1 MARRDPDAPVDL
13 SPVGSETIRQVI
25 ERAIEAGNRVASLAK
40 WTKALV
46 AHMEHGL
53 SSALK
58 AEICA
63 QYPALNYYEDA
74 GSPHTPPDEGF
85 IEDGFAVSFPRSR
98 SQARSQ
104 ARPQIR
110 PQIRPE

>member
-1 MARRDPDAPVDL
+1 MAWRTPEAPVDL
-13 SPVGSETIRQVI
+13 SPVGSEAIRRVI
-25 ERAIEAGNRVASLAK
+25 ERAIEAGNRVASLAE

-53 SSALK
+53 SAELK

-63 QYPALNYYEDA
+63 RYPALKYYEDT

-85 IEDGFAVSFPRSR
+85 IEDGFAVSFPR
-98 SQARSQ
+98 ARRQ
-104 ARPQIR
+104 TG
-110 PQIRPE
+110 PE